1 MQGDEKMKSDASSDG
16 GDVDDGAGTDDG
28 GVGGDNAKSP
38 RLNLSTEATRS
49 KSEQDLGRAHSL
61 VDLLVVC

>member
-1 MQGDEKMKSDASSDG
+1 MKSDPSSDG
-16 GDVDDGAGTDDG
+16 GDVDDGAGTDGGG
-28 GVGGDNAKSP
+28 GVGDDNAKSA

-49 KSEQDLGRAHSL
+49 KSEQDLGRAYSL